1 MSPEIW
7 LSRFSDEVV
16 ETHCAWIFLKGDLAW
31 KVKRP
36 VNLGYLDFSTL
47 QKRRW
52 AIERELEFNRDSA
65 PQIYRTVRRITK
77 SDKGLAFDG
86 PGETVEY
93 ALEMRRFDRGA
104 VLDACPEKVDGPLAE
119 ALGRTVARLHAAAP
133 LKPEGGGAGALGYTV
148 CSNSE
153 HLRSFSELLG
163 PSDVERLITAT
174 DGALAAAAPLLE
186 QRRTQGFARR
196 CHGDLHLGNIL
207 LEDGVPVLFD
217 CIEFNDRLCE
227 IDVLYDLAFLL
238 MDLDFRGRRDAANR
252 VLSAY
257 LDEAART
264 FPESLWDGLAALP
277 LMLSV
282 RAAVRCH
289 VRAQSGDTDQARAYI
304 ATALRHLEPRPPVLC
319 AVGGVSG
326 SGKSTF
332 ARQLAPYVG
341 RCPGAVLLRTD
352 EIRKRLWGVG
362 PLERLPQEAYGS
374 DMTKR
379 VYRRLFEEAEACL
392 KAGQA
397 VVLDGVFMRAAER
410 DKAMALAARCGVPFA
425 GAWLQAAPE
434 VLRARVAARTKDA
447 SDADLRVLAMQL
459 EQDPGELSWT
469 RIDAEGDFAASALAL
484 ASSLSN

>member
-7 LSRFSDEVV
+7 LSRLSDEVV

-36 VNLGYLDFSTL
+36 VDLGYLDFSTL
-47 QKRRW
+47 EKRRW
-52 AIERELEFNRDSA
+52 ALDREFQFNRESA
-65 PQIYRTVRRITK
+65 PQIYRAVRRITK

-93 ALEMRRFDRGA
+93 ALEMRRFDRRA
-104 VLDACPEKVDGPLAE
+104 VLDACPQKVDGSLAE

-133 LKPEGGGAGALGYTV
+133 LRPRGGRAGALNYTV

-153 HLRSFSELLG
+153 HLRALSDRLG
-163 PSDVERLITAT
+163 ASDVERLIAAT
-174 DGALAAAAPLLE
+174 DAALTAISPLLE
-186 QRRTQGFARR
+186 QRRAEGFARR

-227 IDVLYDLAFLL
+227 IDTLYDLAFLV
-238 MDLDFRGRRDAANR
+238 MDLDFRGRRDAAGR

-257 LDEAART
+257 LDEAARS
-264 FPESLWDGLAALP
+264 FPKTLWEGLAALP

-289 VRAQSGDTDQARAYI
+289 VRAQAGDDEQARAYL
-304 ATALRHLEPRPPVLC
+304 AAALRHLAPQPPVLC
-319 AVGGVSG
+319 AVGGLSG

-332 ARQLAPYVG
+332 ARALAPLVG
-341 RCPGAVLLRTD
+341 RCPGAVVLRTD
-352 EIRKRLWGVG
+352 EIRKRLWGAG
-362 PLERLPQEAYGS
+362 PLERLPAEAYAAS
-374 DMTKR
+374 VTKR
-379 VYRRLFEEAEACL
+379 VYGRLFEEAQACL
-392 KAGQA
+392 TAGQA
-397 VVLDGVFMRAAER
+397 VVLDAVFMKPAER
-410 DKAMALAARCGVPFA
+410 DRAADLAKRRAAPFA
-425 GAWLQAAPE
+425 GAWLQAPPE
-434 VLRARVAARTKDA
+434 VLKARVAARADDA

-459 EQDPGELSWT
+459 GQDPGELSWA
-469 RIDAEGDFAASALAL
+469 RINAEGDFAASAQAL

>member
-7 LSRFSDEVV
+7 LSELSDEVV

-36 VNLGYLDFSTL
+36 VDLGYLDFSTL
-47 QKRRW
+47 EKRHW
-52 AIERELEFNRDSA
+52 ALEREFRFNRESA
-65 PQIYRTVRRITK
+65 PHIYRTVRRISK
-77 SDKGLAFDG
+77 SDKGLVFDG

-104 VLDACPEKVDGPLAE
+104 VLDACPEKVDGALAD
-119 ALGRTVARLHAAAP
+119 ALGRTVARLHTLAP
-133 LKPEGGGAGALGYTV
+133 LKPHGGGIGALSYTV
-148 CSNSE
+148 CSNTE
-153 HLRSFSELLG
+153 HLRALAGHLEEAE
-163 PSDVERLITAT
+163 VERLITAT
-174 DGALAAAAPLLE
+174 DRALSAGAPLLE
-186 QRRTQGFARR
+186 SRRGEGFARR

-238 MDLDFRGRRDAANR
+238 MDLDFRGHREAAGR

-257 LDEAART
+257 VDEAART
-264 FPESLWDGLAALP
+264 FPESLFDGLSALP

-289 VRAQSGDTDQARAYI
+289 VRAQAGDYEQARAYLSV
-304 ATALRHLEPRPPVLC
+304 ALRHLHPEPPVLW

-332 ARQLAPYVG
+332 ARALAPILG
-341 RCPGAVLLRTD
+341 RCPGAVVLRTD

-362 PLERLPQEAYGS
+362 PLERLPNEAYGS
-374 DMTKR
+374 EMTKR
-379 VYRRLFEEAEACL
+379 VYRRLLEEAKACL

-397 VVLDGVFMRAAER
+397 VVLDGVFLRPTERHKAA
-410 DKAMALAARCGVPFA
+410 ALARQCGVPFA
-425 GAWLQAAPE
+425 GAWLHASPE
-434 VLRARVAARTKDA
+434 VLRARIAERTNDA
-447 SDADLRVLAMQL
+447 SDADFGVLAMQL
-459 EQDPGELSWT
+459 EQEPGDISWT
-469 RIDAEGDFAASALAL
+469 RINAEGDFAASAQAV